1 MSGQRLSVAMC
12 TYNGARYLE
21 EQLDSIAAQS
31 RQPDELIICD
41 DRSIDSTVEIIKA
54 FASRVAFPVRL
65 SINEKKLGSTKNFE
79 KIIGLCTG
87 DIIALS
93 DQDDVWQME
102 KLMLIESKL
111 ADSPGTGLVFTDAEV
126 VDEYLRPMGYRVWQY
141 NGFNAA
147 EQKKFTEGRAVE
159 VLLKRNV
166 VTGAT
171 MAFRASFKE
180 LFQPI
185 PSEWSHDAWIALMVA
200 AYADMGVI
208 PEPAIKYRQHFHQQI
223 GIVKKGFLK
232 RLTLAHQTKSKTY
245 FSQLKKYRAARDRLV
260 GNIEALPDK
269 EVIVQLEGKM
279 SHLTVRGNIHERK
292 LHRLFTVLKELIT
305 YRYHR
310 YSYGWKSAA
319 KDLFFS

>member
-21 EQLDSIAAQS
+21 EQLDSIAAQT
-31 RQPDELIICD
+31 RRPDELVICD
-41 DRSIDSTVEIIKA
+41 DRSTDSTVKIIEA
-54 FASRVAFPVRL
+54 FTSRVAFPVRL
-65 SINEKKLGSTKNFE
+65 SINEKKIGSTKNFE
-79 KIIGLCTG
+79 KAIGLCSG

-93 DQDDVWQME
+93 DQDDVWQTE

-111 ADSPGTGLVFTDAEV
+111 ADLPYAGLVFTDAEV

-147 EQKKFTEGRAVE
+147 EQKRFTEGRAVE
-159 VLLKRNV
+159 ALLKRNV

-171 MAFRASFKE
+171 MAFRANFKK
-180 LFQPI
+180 LFLPI
-185 PSEWSHDAWIALMVA
+185 PSEWVHDAWIALMVA
-200 AYADMGVI
+200 AYADLGVI
-208 PEPAIKYRQHFHQQI
+208 PEPAIKYRQHLNQQI
-223 GIVKKGFLK
+223 GIVKKGFWQ
-232 RLTLAHQTKSKTY
+232 RLALARQTKSKTY
-245 FSQLKKYRAARDRLV
+245 SNQLKKFRAARDRLA

-269 EVIVQLEGKM
+269 EVIVQLEGKLA
-279 SHLTVRGNIHERK
+279 HLTVRGNIDEGK
-292 LHRLFTVLKELIT
+292 LHRLFSVLKELIT

-319 KDLFFS
+319 KDLFLG